1 LANRGNQSKA
11 LRCITKSAWAVLG
24 TVEEDPM
31 NDISK
36 EKAREISEAQVPL
49 RIRDHRLRVDRIKRN
64 AQRRKVHA
72 LKPRLSKLD
81 FLAIGDSWFE
91 YPLDDNGVF
100 WPGYNAAIVAQGQL
114 QSMGNPPPLINSI
127 AHHGQP
133 MQAIMG
139 VTNQELMES
148 LVGDDTNWL
157 NGKPDAILV
166 SGGGDDIVG
175 DQFIIYLTYASG
187 GLNASRFQ
195 GVLDSVQASYEDLFA
210 FRDEFVPNVPIFG
223 HCYDYA
229 IPNGK
234 PAGLI
239 PIAGPWLWPS
249 LDFAG
254 YDYTEG
260 LQVVKDAI
268 DGFHQMLASLAAKQQ
283 NNFHLVD
290 TRGILTRDT
299 SHPLGWANEIHPYFA
314 GFTAL
319 AQKFLAS
326 LQGFFPGKI

>member
-1 LANRGNQSKA
+1 MQRAGQDDSFGAAPRLTGANSVIIFVMGPVIPLFGAGLS
-11 LRCITKSAWAVLG
+11 
-24 TVEEDPM
+24 
-31 NDISK
+31 
-36 EKAREISEAQVPL
+36 QVPL

-127 AHHGQP
+127 AHHGQS

-239 PIAGPWLWPS
+239 PIAGPGFGLLW
-249 LDFAG
+249 
-254 YDYTEG
+254 
-260 LQVVKDAI
+260 
-268 DGFHQMLASLAAKQQ
+268 
-283 NNFHLVD
+283 
-290 TRGILTRDT
+290 ILRAMTT
-299 SHPLGWANEIHPYFA
+299 LKVS
-314 GFTAL
+314 
-319 AQKFLAS
+319 K
-326 LQGFFPGKI
+326 